1 MRTISVDE
9 RRASLGVRHHLATPA
24 GTVEQVAEAL
34 VALHSSDPVTVY
46 LTAVARLAR
55 FAPGDLEGALYER
68 KSLVRMLG
76 MRRTLFV
83 VPRDLAAIM
92 DEACTKLLAPAQ
104 RTRLVRVLE
113 EQGVAADGAAWV
125 RRVSERTVAALR
137 ARGEAAA
144 VELTTDVPELRTK
157 LVFGEGRTWGGQVG
171 VSTRILFLLATEGL
185 IVRTRPRGTWVSGQ
199 YRWAELETWLGEP
212 LATVG
217 RAEASA
223 ELLRRWLRAFGPG
236 TMTDLRW
243 WTGWTVRQTNAALEA
258 VGATEVD
265 LDGATGFVLPD
276 DAKRTRKPGRWVR
289 LLPGLDST
297 VMGWKER
304 AWYLGE
310 HGPTLFDR
318 NGNAGPTVW
327 ADGRVVGAWTQ
338 TADGA
343 VVVELLEK
351 VDRETET
358 RLRRER
364 DRLETWLGGTRIVP
378 RFRTPFERAL
388 SPRAA
393 RGTSGG

>member
-1 MRTISVDE
+1 MRRIGVDE
-9 RRASLGVRHHLATPA
+9 RRARLGVRHRLATPA
-24 GTVEQVAEAL
+24 RTVEQVAEAL

-46 LTAVARLAR
+46 LTAFARLAR
-55 FAPGDLEGALYER
+55 FAPADLERALYDR

-76 MRRTLFV
+76 MRRTLCV
-83 VPRDLAAIM
+83 VPRDFAAIM

-104 RTRLVRVLE
+104 RRLLVRMIE
-113 EQGVAADGAAWV
+113 EQGVAADGTAWV
-125 RRVSERTVAALR
+125 RRVAARTLAALR

-144 VELTTDVPELRTK
+144 VELSADVPELRTK
-157 LVFGEGRTWGGQVG
+157 LTFGEGRTWGGEVG
-171 VSTRILFLLATEGL
+171 VSTRILFLLATEGR

-199 YRWAELETWLGEP
+199 YRWAELQTWLGGP

-236 TMTDLRW
+236 TSADIRW

-265 LDGATGFVLPD
+265 LDGTAGFDLPA
-276 DAKRTRKPGRWVR
+276 AKIVRKPGRWVR
-289 LLPGLDST
+289 LLPGLDPT

-304 AWYLGE
+304 DWYLGE

-327 ADGRVVGAWTQ
+327 ADGRVVGGWTQ
-338 TADGA
+338 AADGG
-343 VVVELLEK
+343 VVVELLEA

-364 DRLETWLGGTRIVP
+364 ERLEAWLGGTRIVP
-378 RFRTPFERAL
+378 RFRTPFERGL
-388 SPRAA
+388 SPR
-393 RGTSGG
+393 GEPDTSGG